1 MGSVQDEPG
10 RVEALGRLCR
20 FRQEF
25 YDCLTRRADALFE
38 TAEAVLCTDGP
49 VRTLVDLTLA
59 PEHRRGHG
67 ALYDGLNSGRLEIAR
82 L

>member
-38 TAEAVLCTDGP
+38 TAEAVRACHDDGSAALP
-49 VRTLVDLTLA
+49 V
-59 PEHRRGHG
+59 
-67 ALYDGLNSGRLEIAR
+67 
-82 L
+82 